1 MSITALSNDLR
12 EILNDRRDSANQP
25 SSLLYQAHLE
35 ALNSR
40 HAELPIY
47 TSLQTPSLEDSR
59 MVNPEADY
67 RQKTTILNVQSLF
80 LGTVCVLLQ
89 PALMAILQ
97 DPSSSSEN
105 KLIIY
110 ARRCVLSATVL
121 IRLYDEIAGS
131 EYPLSA
137 SWIAQ

>member
-1 MSITALSNDLR
+1 MQQPPLLSNHCYNSRLIQMSITALSNDLR

-67 RQKTTILNVQSLF
+67 RQKTTIVGPKF
-80 LGTVCVLLQ
+80 LDYG
-89 PALMAILQ
+89 I
-97 DPSSSSEN
+97 
-105 KLIIY
+105 
-110 ARRCVLSATVL
+110 
-121 IRLYDEIAGS
+121 IRLC
-131 EYPLSA
+131 
-137 SWIAQ
+137 